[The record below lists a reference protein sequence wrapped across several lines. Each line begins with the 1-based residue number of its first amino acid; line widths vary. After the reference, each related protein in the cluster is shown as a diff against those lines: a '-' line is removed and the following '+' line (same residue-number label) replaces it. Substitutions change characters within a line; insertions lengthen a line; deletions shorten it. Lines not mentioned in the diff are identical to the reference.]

1 MSEDVKTRTTFDI
14 IGKKTAGKAIEEI
27 FNVIHPAPPKT
38 SLGEI
43 FTAESAGQF
52 LDRVASF
59 SALLSQSDSHAQA
72 LKKLDAAIADMEQ
85 VRDEVLKAVYK
96 QIRPLE
102 KSYKQIQLFFENSEV
117 RDNVQRP
124 PVEFFIFNADS
135 KAITSDVDS
144 STIVALDEFI
154 QGRNDSF
161 NFRQFICNLVVPG
174 YIPDVVR
181 KRFEDISNKW
191 GMLLIGDLKDE
202 KSFRSLSDQ
211 FRTDGGAYEFLKR
224 PEDKAASDVVI
235 AGYVKLR
242 EKH

>member
-1 MSEDVKTRTTFDI
+1 MTEDVKTRTTYDI
-14 IGKKTAGKAIEEI
+14 IGKKSAGKAIEEI

-43 FTAESAGQF
+43 FTPESAGQF

-72 LKKLDAAIADMEQ
+72 LKKLDAAIADMEK
-85 VRDEVLKAVYK
+85 VRDEVLRAVYK

-124 PVEFFIFNADS
+124 PVEFFIFNADT

-144 STIVALDEFI
+144 ATIVALDEFV

-174 YIPDVVR
+174 YIPDSVR

-191 GMLLIGDLKDE
+191 GCSSSAI
-202 KSFRSLSDQ
+202 
-211 FRTDGGAYEFLKR
+211 
-224 PEDKAASDVVI
+224 
-235 AGYVKLR
+235 
-242 EKH
+242 